1 MPQQSPDDVAEERAL
16 GVALAFAGSLPVI
29 GWLVHGGAA
38 GAGITLSFAMIAAG
52 AVGLWRTRP
61 SRLPRATLR

>member
-1 MPQQSPDDVAEERAL
+1 MSDHHDDIGEERAL
-16 GVALAFAGSLPVI
+16 GYALTAAGSLPVI

-52 AVGLWRTRP
+52 LVALRR
-61 SRLPRATLR
+61 SRRAPLPRATLR